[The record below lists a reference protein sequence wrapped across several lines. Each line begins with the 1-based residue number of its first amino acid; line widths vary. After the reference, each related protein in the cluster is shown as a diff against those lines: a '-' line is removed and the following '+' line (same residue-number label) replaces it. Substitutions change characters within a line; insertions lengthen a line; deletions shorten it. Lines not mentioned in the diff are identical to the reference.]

1 MSSKDYPKP
10 VRITEKIHGG
20 DRDDNDGGGDS
31 RRTLTTFN
39 IGDFVEVVKMPKR
52 KQHFNGLV
60 GTIHHYDP
68 TTQKYTI
75 CHDISDSPSFFAA
88 VESTT
93 TPSTVDAPHVATNNG
108 NFFSRLS
115 AKFLVR
121 HSPKASANV
130 LETSTNLHIND
141 PKKSDDLNSP
151 YNSSRNTYK
160 GQDHQPHEEH
170 RNSTGGCSDSTG
182 TGADKVGVIVH
193 DDSMEWK
200 TVNRQKKGFG
210 RTKPGQWV
218 KVPTSASSSGRCAGV
233 DRKATGQD
241 YHAAEVIATEMN
253 TDDADDELLSDDEIY
268 EAIELCRQ
276 DLRKTLYWK
285 HWAETGIFYEG
296 NKGGKK
302 MTTKQSSASSASSSE
317 VRERHDDNGCE
328 DEEDNDTSSV
338 CRGALKSIV
347 CYGIG
352 NFGGRNRFVTKRS
365 HVSPSLWQLALA
377 LTIRDESSSVK
388 TMNESNSCTRRN
400 ENDKR
405 ASLLF
410 YDPVMT
416 KQEQRILETLGVEI
430 IPNNEMARRTI
441 ESDDGT
447 TSTAKSTLFF
457 MPFCPMLLYCNLLHA
472 NWDSNKLPNLLVF
485 GNQLDLYID
494 DDDTKHIKSNTGI
507 RLEQPNPKEILRLL
521 KPLWKS
527 EQMPLYKKDL
537 DRFRHHYQEA
547 FSSSTLHWFPPNNF
561 ASKDD
566 TSVLPERP
574 DLPE

>member
-1 MSSKDYPKP
+1 MSSKDYPKL
-10 VRITEKIHGG
+10 VRIAEKIHGG
-20 DRDDNDGGGDS
+20 DGNDNGGSGDS

-60 GTIHHYDP
+60 GTIHQYDP
-68 TTQKYTI
+68 TTQKYMI
-75 CHDISDSPSFFAA
+75 RHDISDNPSFLAA
-88 VESTT
+88 AESTT
-93 TPSTVDAPHVATNNG
+93 TPSTVDAPRVATNNG
-108 NFFSRLS
+108 IFFSRLG

-121 HSPKASANV
+121 HSPKASTHMV
-130 LETSTNLHIND
+130 ETSKDLPITD
-141 PKKSDDLNSP
+141 PKKYNDIAAPD
-151 YNSSRNTYK
+151 NSSRNAYN
-160 GQDHQPHEEH
+160 GQDHQPREEH
-170 RNSTGGCSDSTG
+170 RNSTSGSSDGTG
-182 TGADKVGVIVH
+182 TNVEKVGVIVY

-218 KVPTSASSSGRCAGV
+218 KVPTSTGSSAGV
-233 DRKATGQD
+233 GRKATGQD
-241 YHAAEVIATEMN
+241 YHAAEVIATEMDADN
-253 TDDADDELLSDDEIY
+253 TDDELLSDDEIY

-276 DLRKTLYWK
+276 NLRKTLYWK
-285 HWAETGIFYEG
+285 HWVETGIFYNG

-302 MTTKQSSASSASSSE
+302 ITTNQSSASSSSE
-317 VRERHDDNGCE
+317 ERESQDDNGYE
-328 DEEDNDTSSV
+328 DEEDNDTSPVS
-338 CRGALKSIV
+338 RGPLKSIV

-352 NFGGRNRFVTKRS
+352 NFGGQNRFVTKRS
-365 HVSPSLWQLALA
+365 HMSPSMWQLALA
-377 LTIRDESSSVK
+377 LTIQDESSSTV
-388 TMNESNSCTRRN
+388 TMNESDACKRSNKT
-400 ENDKR
+400 DQR

-441 ESDDGT
+441 EIDNGA
-447 TSTAKSTLFF
+447 TSTRKSTLFF

-472 NWDSNKLPNLLVF
+472 NWDSNKLPNLLLF

-494 DDDTKHIKSNTGI
+494 DDDDANDFKSSTDI
-507 RLEQPNPKEILRLL
+507 RLKQRNPKETLRLL
-521 KPLWKS
+521 KPFWKS
-527 EQMPLYKKDL
+527 EQMPLYEQDL

-547 FSSSTLHWFPPNNF
+547 FSNSTLHWFPPENF
-561 ASKDD
+561 ATKDER
-566 TSVLPERP
+566 SVLPERP